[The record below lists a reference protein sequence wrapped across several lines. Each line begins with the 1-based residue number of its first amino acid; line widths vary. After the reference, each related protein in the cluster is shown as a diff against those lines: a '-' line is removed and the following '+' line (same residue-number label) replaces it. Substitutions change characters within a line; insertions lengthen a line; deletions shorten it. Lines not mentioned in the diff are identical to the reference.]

1 MSCSSLAPRIP
12 SWPRPPIEAPDRNAI
27 STPRGPASV
36 VRSPCNEQPS
46 ICLQPLE
53 ALEIIRNAALQ
64 IVLRRVTELVA
75 RARNIVD
82 AGSGIGHAEEIQPG
96 SDLDVGVRQILA
108 DDARDIVERD
118 AYAGADIIDA
128 ALGILRRAG
137 EINAVGRILVVDEVV
152 FLVAALREAE
162 RQSVGGI
169 LHDLAGHAHL
179 AMTRGLARSVGG
191 G

>member
-1 MSCSSLAPRIP
+1 MASDRRSAVSARICGAQARRQGFLRGQDRQLRRP
-12 SWPRPPIEAPDRNAI
+12 SNAN
-27 STPRGPASV
+27 G
-36 VRSPCNEQPS
+36 PS

-108 DDARDIVERD
+108 DDARDIERD
-118 AYAGADIIDA
+118 AYAGAD
-128 ALGILRRAG
+128 
-137 EINAVGRILVVDEVV
+137 
-152 FLVAALREAE
+152 
-162 RQSVGGI
+162 
-169 LHDLAGHAHL
+169 
-179 AMTRGLARSVGG
+179 
-191 G
+191 